1 LRREGREDARITVV
15 QGNSYLIPH
24 TSYLR
29 KLRIIL
35 EMIKFEH
42 TVFALPFA
50 LTSAVVA
57 ADGLPAWRTL
67 GWVLA
72 AMVGARSAAMA
83 FNRIAD
89 LRHDAEN
96 PRTKDRALP
105 KGLVSVTEAW
115 AFVIASIA
123 LFVLAAAMLNR
134 LALALS
140 PAALAV
146 ILGYSYTKRFT
157 SWSHLILGLCLG
169 IAPVG
174 AWIAVKGQF
183 DLPPVVLAACV
194 MLWTAGFDIIYSL
207 QDIEFDRRAGLLSLP
222 RSLGPARALLVSR
235 LMHVLMVGGLIWF
248 GAIAGMGTIYY
259 VGLAVASSFI
269 AYEHSLVSPK
279 DLSRVNTAFF
289 TMNGFVSVG
298 LFAFAFVDVVV
309 GG

>member
-1 LRREGREDARITVV
+1 M
-15 QGNSYLIPH
+15 QGSSYLIPH

-50 LTSAVVA
+50 LTSAVIA
-57 ADGLPAWRTL
+57 AGGIPAWRTL
-67 GWVLA
+67 GWILA

-89 LRHDAEN
+89 LRYDAKN

-105 KGLVSVTEAW
+105 KGLVSITEAW

-157 SWSHLILGLCLG
+157 SWSHLVLGLSLG

-174 AWIAVKGQF
+174 AWIAVKGAF
-183 DLPPVVLAACV
+183 ALPPIVLAACV

-207 QDIEFDRRAGLLSLP
+207 QDIQFDRKVGLLSLP
-222 RSLGPARALLVSR
+222 TALGVGRALAVSR
-235 LMHVLMVGGLIWF
+235 LMHAAVVGLLVWF
-248 GAIAGMGTIYY
+248 GTISELGTIYY
-259 VGLAVASSFI
+259 IGLGLAAIFLI
-269 AYEHSLVSPK
+269 YEHSLVSPS
-279 DLSRVNTAFF
+279 DLSRVNVAFF

-298 LFAFAFVDVVV
+298 LFVFALADVLV
-309 GG
+309 